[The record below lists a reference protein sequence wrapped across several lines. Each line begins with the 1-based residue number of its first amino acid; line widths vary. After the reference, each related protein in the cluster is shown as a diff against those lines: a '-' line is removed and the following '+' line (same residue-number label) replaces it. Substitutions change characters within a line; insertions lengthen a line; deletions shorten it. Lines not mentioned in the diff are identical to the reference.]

1 MNKIVTILKRN
12 AERIAI
18 FSIFAVVLVDTTLLF
33 SVVIHSNKEERYE
46 KVELIIEQQPESI
59 KDSQD
64 EAESQ
69 KEMTIYDETA
79 LAHISKMTQLDCSM
93 MPGMAPVDLEQWYL
107 EYKEV
112 ISEYEEYIDKPET
125 IYDYY
130 TKEELDL
137 LFRVVQAEV
146 GDEYSFEQKCN
157 VASVIFNRLEHQRYP
172 DEIKRVLIKRQ
183 FSTIS
188 DGRYKQVVVSEQT
201 ILACEYVFSIMNT
214 AKDCLFFDSNGK
226 LKYDCV
232 FNDEAHNFYRL
243 KGEKRM
249 EEIRISLKTAESI
262 RKFVQTTREFES
274 DVDICVGDRAVLDA
288 KSILGLY
295 SIDLTRILTVRIM
308 SDNEDEIKKF
318 TEKMEEFASE

>member
-1 MNKIVTILKRN
+1 MILTFSPLSSFDADVKCSTIDSYSSLITAKPTDINSVSINSIDVAIKSMQNEMQEINKISSK
-12 AERIAI
+12 
-18 FSIFAVVLVDTTLLF
+18 
-33 SVVIHSNKEERYE
+33 KEWFLAY
-46 KVELIIEQQPESI
+46 KQIIE
-59 KDSQD
+59 K
-64 EAESQ
+64 
-69 KEMTIYDETA
+69 
-79 LAHISKMTQLDCSM
+79 
-93 MPGMAPVDLEQWYL
+93 
-107 EYKEV
+107 YKNE
-112 ISEYEEYIDKPET
+112 IDPPET

-130 TKEELDL
+130 NKEELNR
-137 LFRVVQAEV
+137 LFGVVQAEV